1 MRIACLIFVPLALM
15 TACAAPPTQDEPART
30 LADVNDCVTGTH
42 VCRRDGRTAN
52 VQTVSGAGAREA
64 LDRMRPTG
72 TQPITSGSSR

>member
-1 MRIACLIFVPLALM
+1 MQIASLIFVPLVLL
-15 TACAAPPTQDEPART
+15 TACAAAPATDEPART

-42 VCRRDGRTAN
+42 VCRRDGRGAN

-72 TQPITSGSSR
+72 TQPITSGNSR